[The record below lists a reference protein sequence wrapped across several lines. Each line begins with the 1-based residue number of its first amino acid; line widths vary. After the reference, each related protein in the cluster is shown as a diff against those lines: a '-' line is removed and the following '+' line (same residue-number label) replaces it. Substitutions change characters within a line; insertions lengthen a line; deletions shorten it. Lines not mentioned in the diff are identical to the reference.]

1 MPFQTN
7 WLAGRTAIRG
17 SLLLCGFTIGT
28 LLFAQEPK
36 PAEPQSEPAPINAP
50 SAPIGAESPQPTE
63 VKSPEVETQKKAAL
77 EITISEPIEITDPP
91 FYYGGGFSAFG
102 AIGGLIGSQV
112 YKNEPT
118 RIAAYVKQEN
128 IKIDLLLKNEFERQF
143 NGYSPA
149 VAAFKK
155 NQGQFKLIVLYGITS
170 VPFSKYRPYLSV
182 RAQFTDAT
190 GKILWKDREWVGA
203 NGKANCIPY
212 PDFFKSAKDFQ
223 AEFEVAANEVVLLLL
238 SDFQRKF

>member
-1 MPFQTN
+1 MPSQTN
-7 WLAGRTAIRG
+7 WLGVRTTIRR
-17 SLLLCGFTIGT
+17 SLLSCGFTIGS
-28 LLFAQEPK
+28 LCIAQETK
-36 PAEPQSEPAPINAP
+36 PGEPQSAPPPISTP
-50 SAPIGAESPQPTE
+50 SAPAGAELPPPPE
-63 VKSPEVETQKKAAL
+63 VKSPEVETKKQAAL
-77 EITISEPIEITDPP
+77 EITISEPIERTDPP
-91 FYYGGGFSAFG
+91 FYYGGGFSSFG

-149 VAAFKK
+149 VVAFKK
-155 NQGQFKLIVLYGITS
+155 NQGQFKLTVLYGITS
-170 VPFSKYRPYLSV
+170 VPFSKYRPYISV
-182 RAQFTDAT
+182 RAQFTDSI